1 MNPLF
6 LVGAL
11 LAASAPVSDTETL
24 HPGLPAEIYTAPG
37 RATTVLFH
45 TAEKIA
51 AISLA
56 SPVITYKYDRALNQ
70 LEITPAVLRGGVET
84 NLNLRIGASVYIL
97 IVKVVEDVRA
107 QYLREF
113 TLAGEPGADDET
125 ALDRARPIAPADLDL
140 IGAAKTVERAEADP
154 VFRQAHPNLRIEPI
168 GREFPWNGCRIELVE
183 AAQFLEADLLLF
195 RLHWVNRTPDAL
207 YLDPTQYGLT
217 AGGRKIPVTARY
229 HLGTGPII
237 APGQSETVYLA
248 VQGYRLSRHNDWSVL
263 LPPDAAA
270 MAGLGARSILP

>member
-1 MNPLF
+1 MNLLL
-6 LVGAL
+6 LVGTL
-11 LAASAPVSDTETL
+11 FAAVAPLEDTETL
-24 HPGLPAEIYTAPG
+24 HPGVPAEIYTAPG

-45 TAEKIA
+45 SEEKVA

-70 LEITPAVLRGGVET
+70 LELTPAVLHGGVET
-84 NLNLRIGASVYIL
+84 NLNLRMGAGVYVL
-97 IVKVVEDVRA
+97 VVRVVDDVRA

-113 TLAGEPGADDET
+113 TLAGEPGPDDE
-125 ALDRARPIAPADLDL
+125 AVLDRAHPVAPADLDL
-140 IGAAKTVERAEADP
+140 IGAARTVERAEADP

-168 GREFPWNGCRIELVE
+168 GRAFPWNGCRIELVE
-183 AAQFLEADLLLF
+183 AAQFLDGDLLLF

-217 AGGRKIPVTARY
+217 AGGRKIPITARY

-237 APGQSETVYLA
+237 SPGQSETVYLA
-248 VQGYRLSRHNDWSVL
+248 VQGYRLSRHNDWALS

-270 MAGLGARSILP
+270 VAGLGAP